1 LRQNPKRCSFS
12 IPLGI
17 ISKFVSRKGRQP
29 AGAKIEGMNRLIAIE
44 FQTGSDFPVE
54 IVEEGPVRPSHTG
67 LEWSH
72 KAGHPHPEYLTPSR
86 QAA

>member
-1 LRQNPKRCSFS
+1 
-12 IPLGI
+12 
-17 ISKFVSRKGRQP
+17 
-29 AGAKIEGMNRLIAIE
+29 MNRLIAIE